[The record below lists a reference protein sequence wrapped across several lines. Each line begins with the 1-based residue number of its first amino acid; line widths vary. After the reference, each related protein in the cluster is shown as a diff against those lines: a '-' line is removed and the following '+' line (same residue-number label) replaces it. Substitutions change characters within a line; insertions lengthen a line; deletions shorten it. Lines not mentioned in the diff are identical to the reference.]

1 MTIINYAPYIR
12 KAAEAFQ
19 KHGKPNQA
27 SILRDAADAFEEM
40 QRSQTEETDEFNAGF
55 DAAQRGEP
63 IVAEPNSTPYDVW
76 RIGWVWGK
84 YQKEQAIIQNIA
96 NNKTA
101 IQTVLYAEKA
111 KAAG

>member
-1 MTIINYAPYIR
+1 MINYAPYIR
-12 KAAEAFQ
+12 KAAETFQ

-40 QRSQTEETDEFNAGF
+40 QRSQAEEVDEFNAGF

-63 IVAEPNSTPYDVW
+63 IDNEPSHTPYDVW
-76 RIGWVWGK
+76 RVGWAWAK
-84 YQKEQAIIQNIA
+84 YQKEQAIIQNIVER
-96 NNKTA
+96 KQA
-101 IQTVLYAEKA
+101 IQTVLDAAKA